1 MYKIIGGDGRQ
12 YGPVTPEQLRE
23 WIASGRAN
31 GQTMIQREGDAD
43 WKPLSA
49 FTEFADALTAAPPPQ
64 TQPPPAGPPPSS
76 GTADPAALANEVL
89 ARGGRVD
96 IGSCLGRAWDLLK
109 SDFWPIVGV
118 GALLLLCFGAA
129 NSIYVGL
136 VLNGP
141 LLGGFFWYCL
151 KRVRRQPAQL
161 NDAFAGFTLAFLQLF
176 LGALVSSLLIG
187 VGMIIDRRMEFWPA
201 MELSRRVLTKH
212 WWNVF
217 LFMLVCGLINF
228 GGALLCGLGLF
239 ITWPLT
245 FLATTL
251 LYEDLFGNSAPGAA

>member
-1 MYKIIGGDGRQ
+1 
-12 YGPVTPEQLRE
+12 
-23 WIASGRAN
+23 
-31 GQTMIQREGDAD
+31 
-43 WKPLSA
+43 
-49 FTEFADALTAAPPPQ
+49 
-64 TQPPPAGPPPSS
+64 
-76 GTADPAALANEVL
+76 
-89 ARGGRVD
+89 
-96 IGSCLGRAWDLLK
+96 LK

-136 VLNGP
+136 VLNDP

-161 NDAFAGFTLAFLQLF
+161 GDAFAGFTLAFLQLF

-187 VGMIIDRRMEFWPA
+187 VGIAACLIPGIYLAVAWQLVLPLIIDRRMEFWPA

-245 FLATTL
+245 FLATTF